1 MSDEEIDDF
10 EEVPFFVPNKEVSQ
24 SSVTCSLSHSDSDSH
39 E

>member
-10 EEVPFFVPNKEVSQ
+10 EEVPFLCQINK
-24 SSVTCSLSHSDSDSH
+24 SVTCSLSHSDSDLR